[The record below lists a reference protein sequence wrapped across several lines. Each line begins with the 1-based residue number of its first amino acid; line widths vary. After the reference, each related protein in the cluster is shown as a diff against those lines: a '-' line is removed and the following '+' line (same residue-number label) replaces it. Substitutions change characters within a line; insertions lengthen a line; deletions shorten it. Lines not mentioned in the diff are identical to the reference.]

1 MYFVDSSSTTP
12 RTTLGPIPT
21 PVIVGSPVPMVPLAG
36 VGGRALERYSGFS
49 VFKRARDREI
59 PESQEQPRGGA
70 GADSSRDPRNT
81 NIADIVCV
89 FCAKMMIVG
98 AF

>member
-36 VGGRALERYSGFS
+36 VGGRALERYSGFL

-59 PESQEQPRGGA
+59 ELEREREREILPKNRARERAVS
-70 GADSSRDPRNT
+70 
-81 NIADIVCV
+81 I
-89 FCAKMMIVG
+89 
-98 AF
+98 